1 VRALC
6 KVQRQASTLFTHK
19 WLFHK
24 QIHFKLAIFQQ
35 TTLFKLIFMLQAVF
49 NLNIFTRKIMKK
61 DFSLFIILSTV
72 ALSSC
77 QLISPMITN
86 YNGVRRDVAAY
97 INSNLL
103 FSLKDREILVNYAKG
118 QQQILTADRL
128 SPTAQ
133 QNLALERAEGRYCA
147 SQHISLKKLNLVDH
161 QIFALPEHQ
170 ANWQHIQ
177 NLQMQ
182 INLTPENMNCEGKF

>member
-1 VRALC
+1 
-6 KVQRQASTLFTHK
+6 
-19 WLFHK
+19 
-24 QIHFKLAIFQQ
+24 
-35 TTLFKLIFMLQAVF
+35 MLQAVF
-49 NLNIFTRKIMKK
+49 SLNIFTRKIMKK